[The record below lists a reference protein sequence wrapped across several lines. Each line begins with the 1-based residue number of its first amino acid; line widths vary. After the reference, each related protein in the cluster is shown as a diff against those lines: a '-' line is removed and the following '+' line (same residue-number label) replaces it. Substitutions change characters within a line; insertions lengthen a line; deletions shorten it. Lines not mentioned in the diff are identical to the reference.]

1 MSVYLDNAATT
12 ALDADVLNAMLP
24 FYHEVYGN
32 PSSQHEMG
40 RKAKSAI
47 EEARKTI
54 AGLINANQGEIVF
67 TSCGTESNNTI
78 LKCAVRDLGVKHI
91 ISTPIEH
98 HCVLHTLEYLSETHR
113 IKITILPVDNEGRV
127 DMEQLERQLSLINE
141 KTLVSIIHANNEVG
155 TMSDMDAIAN
165 VCDKYDV
172 LYHADTVQSFAH
184 YKFDVKKTPV
194 HFLSASAHKFHGPKG
209 VGFFYMKGAA
219 KVHSFIH
226 GGGQER
232 GYRAGTENV
241 AGIVGMAY
249 AAKMAYEHLE
259 NDREHILGLKNYLR
273 EEVKKALPDVELNG
287 VLDDNQSL
295 FTVLSLSLP
304 THPSGSLLLFKLD
317 MQGIYVSGS
326 SACSSG
332 ASVGSHVLASMG
344 KGADRIPLR
353 CSFSKYNTKEDVDI
367 LVKALKNLYEKTV

>member
-12 ALDADVLNAMLP
+12 ALDPEVLEAMLP
-24 FYHEVYGN
+24 FYKEFYGN

-54 AGLINANQGEIVF
+54 AKLINASQGEIVF

-91 ISTPIEH
+91 FTTPIEH
-98 HCVLHTLEYLSETHR
+98 HCVLHTLEYLAETDK
-113 IKITILPVDNEGRV
+113 IKITIIPVDSDGRV
-127 DMEQLERQLSLINE
+127 NIQYLERQLSLINE
-141 KTLVSIIHANNEVG
+141 KSLVSIIHANNEVG
-155 TMSDMDAIAN
+155 TMSDIDAIAYICN
-165 VCDKYDV
+165 KYDV

-184 YKFDVKKTPV
+184 YTFDVKKTPIN
-194 HFLSASAHKFHGPKG
+194 FLSASAHKFHGPKG
-209 VGFFYMKGAA
+209 VGFFYMKGAT

-232 GYRAGTENV
+232 GFRAGTENV
-241 AGIVGMAY
+241 AGIVGMAH
-249 AAKMAYEHLE
+249 AAKIAYEHLDE
-259 NDREHILGLKNYLR
+259 DKQHILGLKNYLK
-273 EEVKKALPDVELNG
+273 EEIKKALPAVEFNG
-287 VLDDNQSL
+287 VVEDEGAL

-304 THPSGSLLLFKLD
+304 QHPSGSLLLFKLD

-344 KGADRIPLR
+344 KTADRIPLR
-353 CSFSKYNTKEDVDI
+353 CSFSKFNKKSDI
-367 LVKALKNLYEKTV
+367 DTLVKAIKVLYKGVN